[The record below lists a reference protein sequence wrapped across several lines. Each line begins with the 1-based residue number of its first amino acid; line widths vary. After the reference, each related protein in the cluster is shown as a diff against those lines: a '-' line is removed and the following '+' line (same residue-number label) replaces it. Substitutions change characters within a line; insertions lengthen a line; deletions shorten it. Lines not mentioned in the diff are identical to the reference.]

1 MGTNMAETNLHKL
14 MTSAENLELLDSI
27 FVISRIIEVSV
38 RVTCLSS
45 SASADNPFLDLDY
58 SGYHKTSFNNYS
70 QASLLTVSES
80 FKIK

>member
-45 SASADNPFLDLDY
+45 SADNPFLDLDY
-58 SGYHKTSFNNYS
+58 SGYHKTSFNNYL